1 MLPLFCLSLLTDN
14 VVSLALYSPS
24 PSPFPFASTSH
35 TPRSIDTSV
44 HPSILPS
51 FHAFRT
57 STHPHIRR
65 PSIQNHHRYYSPRNH
80 NPLLFVDCGE
90 KGGKEKERRETRG
103 ENGKGKK
110 KKNRFRRSGKSKR
123 ARCVGFGGFG
133 GYQFSAALF
142 LFLYLHKCHLERLLF
157 NQLAFGFGGDFKALL

>member
-80 NPLLFVDCGE
+80 NPLLFVACGE

-103 ENGKGKK
+103 ENGKEKK
-110 KKNRFRRSGKSKR
+110 KKTASGALESPSVR
-123 ARCVGFGGFG
+123 DVLGLGGLG
-133 GYQFSAALF
+133 GINSLLPSFSF
-142 LFLYLHKCHLERLLF
+142 SICTSVI
-157 NQLAFGFGGDFKALL
+157 